1 MTLGH
6 SESRVCKKHVRLL
19 QRRKSLLEEVRSQ
32 NKSAHL
38 ITVGYVGAGYTSIV
52 LGNDRVP
59 LKLQRIVLLRLCE
72 GVTKRKLKKILNLP
86 FRQQKISQVGFVR
99 FAVKRLEAPGLNCFL
114 LLKPAFKKA
123 STKMIGF
130 GLKECP
136 HHLMV
141 PRQGNAIAET
151 LASLIAST

>member
-1 MTLGH
+1 MGDD
-6 SESRVCKKHVRLL
+6 
-19 QRRKSLLEEVRSQ
+19 
-32 NKSAHL
+32 
-38 ITVGYVGAGYTSIV
+38 YTSIV
-52 LGNDRVP
+52 LGNDPVP
-59 LKLQRIVLLRLCE
+59 LKLQRIFLLRLRE
-72 GVTKRKLKKILNLP
+72 GVTKRKLKKILVLP

-99 FAVKRLEAPGLNCFL
+99 LTVKRLEAPGLNCFL

-123 STKMIGF
+123 STTMIGF

-141 PRQGNAIAET
+141 PRQSET